1 VSSERTVSDDELL
14 AQADNLREEARTLLH
29 EEGLLSIIKQVGP
42 VCVIGSYALN
52 LMTWRDLD
60 ISVQL
65 PDENDIPGFYD
76 IGHRI
81 VEKFQVARM
90 TFNNPVLLPSFPYD
104 RGLYLGPH
112 MLYRG
117 QNWKVDLWGYGKDD
131 YQMNLHKFEG
141 LSNELRDADRLSIL
155 RIKNEVCK
163 RPEYIH
169 EITSI
174 DIYKAVVKHHI
185 KTVKEFDEWFKHKSE
200 RAEMQG

>member
-1 VSSERTVSDDELL
+1 MVSSLSSTDDELL
-14 AQADNLREEARTLLH
+14 AQAVELREEARTLLH
-29 EEGLLSIIKQVGP
+29 EEGLLSIIQQVGP

-65 PDENDIPGFYD
+65 PDENDIPRFFG
-76 IGHRI
+76 IGQRI

-90 TFNNPVLLPSFPYD
+90 TFNNPVLLPNFPYG

-131 YQMNLHKFEG
+131 YQMNLHKFG
-141 LSNELRDADRLSIL
+141 RLSDELRDADRLSIL

-169 EITSI
+169 EVTSM
-174 DIYKAVVKHHI
+174 DIYEAVAKHNI
-185 KTVKEFDEWFKHKSE
+185 NTIEEFDEWIKHRSE
-200 RAEMQG
+200 

>member
-1 VSSERTVSDDELL
+1 MVSSLSSTDDELL
-14 AQADNLREEARTLLH
+14 AQAVELREEARTLLH
-29 EEGLLSIIKQVGP
+29 EEGLLSIIQQVGP

-65 PDENDIPGFYD
+65 PDENDIPRFFG
-76 IGHRI
+76 IGQRI

-90 TFNNPVLLPSFPYD
+90 TFNNPVLIPNFPYG

-131 YQMNLHKFEG
+131 YQMNLHKFG
-141 LSNELRDADRLSIL
+141 RLSDELRDADRLSIL

-169 EITSI
+169 EVTSM
-174 DIYKAVVKHHI
+174 DIYEAVAKHNI
-185 KTVKEFDEWFKHKSE
+185 NTIEEFDEWIKHRSE
-200 RAEMQG
+200 